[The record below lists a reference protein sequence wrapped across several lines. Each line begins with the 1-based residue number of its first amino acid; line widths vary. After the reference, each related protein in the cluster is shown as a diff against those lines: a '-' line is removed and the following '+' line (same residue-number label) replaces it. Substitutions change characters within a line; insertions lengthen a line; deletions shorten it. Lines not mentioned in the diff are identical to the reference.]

1 MSDNLQ
7 PINDVSSKVFDE
19 LFSRYQNL
27 DINAIMISLFD
38 SVNAE
43 ALPHLAEQ
51 FHITGNEGWNNCKN
65 EKEKRELIKNSL
77 NLHKFRGTKYA
88 LVKVL
93 DVLGLNGKVTE
104 WFEYG
109 GKPYHFKVS
118 VEITDSSFDLSTE
131 EQLYDL
137 LEENKNVR
145 SKLEQVVISLVN
157 NASLSFINYVVTSE
171 EMTVWHKIFIQ

>member
-1 MSDNLQ
+1 MSNNSLH
-7 PINDVSSKVFDE
+7 PINDMSSQVFDE
-19 LFSRYQNL
+19 LFSRYQDL
-27 DINAIMISLFD
+27 DINSVMISLFD
-38 SVNAE
+38 TVNAE

-65 EKEKRELIKNSL
+65 ENEKRELIKNSL
-77 NLHKFRGTKYA
+77 KLHKYRGTKYA

-93 DVLGLNGKVTE
+93 DVLSLNGKVTE

-109 GKPYHFKVS
+109 GTPYHFKVS
-118 VEITDSSFDLSTE
+118 VEITDTSFDLSTE

-157 NASLSFINYVVTSE
+157 NASQKFTNYVVTSE
-171 EMTVWHKIFIQ
+171 EIRV